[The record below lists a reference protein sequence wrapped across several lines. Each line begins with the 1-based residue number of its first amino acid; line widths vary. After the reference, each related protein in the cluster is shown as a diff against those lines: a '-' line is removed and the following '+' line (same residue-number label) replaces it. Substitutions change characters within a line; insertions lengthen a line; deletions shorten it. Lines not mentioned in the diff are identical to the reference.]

1 MRTWKRPASSR
12 IAVMTACALVTS
24 VAMAGNRYSQPS
36 VKITPNAD
44 GSGYAGGTLGGV
56 RNSAS
61 TVERLSCTVTRT
73 ETTGSNGL
81 PVQRSQVS
89 CVARDAAGVVA
100 SCTSVQ
106 EKFAAALDGV
116 SNDSLIEFTYS
127 AAGACTKI
135 TVYES
140 ASLERKR
147 A

>member
-1 MRTWKRPASSR
+1 MRRMERPWSSR
-12 IAVMTACALVTS
+12 IAVMATCA
-24 VAMAGNRYSQPS
+24 AMVSAAYAGSRYSQPG
-36 VKITPNAD
+36 VIITPNAD

-56 RNSAS
+56 RNSAN

-73 ETTGSNGL
+73 ETTGANGL
-81 PVQRSQVS
+81 PVQISQVS
-89 CVARDAAGVVA
+89 CVARDANGVVA

-106 EKFAAALDGV
+106 EKFAAALNGV
-116 SNDSLIEFTYS
+116 SNDSLIEFRYN
-127 AAGACTKI
+127 AAGSCTSL